1 MSTNTLGRY
10 QIIREIGRSNDIVYE
25 AVDPSIN
32 RRVALKELLVPPNL
46 AGQQRRERV
55 ERFYREARAAGSL
68 AHPNIVTIY
77 EAGEDQG
84 RHFIAMEFLEGQTLR
99 NILDIEGSL
108 SVDRAVEIT
117 RQVCAGL
124 AYAHLKGVIHRDI
137 KPDNIQILPGGH
149 VKITDFGI
157 ARLMEEP
164 TLTADGQVFGTPSY
178 MSPEQVAGRPLDV
191 RTDLFSL
198 GVMLFEMLTGKK
210 PFTGDTVVTITYN
223 IMNQE
228 IMVPP
233 TVPPYLERVIRRA
246 LSKDPNQRYGNA
258 EEMSADLD
266 ARSFNGFG
274 YQPQPDPF
282 GSTTSAPG
290 PMYDPQSQYPG
301 QPPYGAQTPLP
312 GQTPYGTPMP
322 GYPGQPP
329 MSQPPPPVGDPFGGL
344 KPDDLRLPKL
354 PKGPTIS
361 PEAKYFL
368 KVMTMVVL
376 ICTVLIGFVWMFSS
390 AYRGYQHQGSEQEIS
405 IHLENG
411 KRHFENQSYQAALEE
426 FMAVLK
432 VARDPKLIK
441 VTRGNIAACLLQIGI
456 EQEKAG
462 RVYDAVGQYKQ
473 AILYNED
480 YPDAY
485 LFLGNAL
492 ERLNQTNEAFA
503 AWEKAWKVGPASQA
517 GTVAKENSASL
528 YVKLGDQ
535 AYHSGQHAAAVGHWR
550 KAMETAP
557 GTRPAMLAQ
566 DRLEQ
571 TTGN

>member
-1 MSTNTLGRY
+1 MSTNNLGRY

-46 AGQQRRERV
+46 VGQQRRERV

-99 NILDIEGSL
+99 SILDIEGNIP
-108 SVDRAVEIT
+108 VDRAVEIT
-117 RQVCAGL
+117 KQVCAGL

-223 IMNQE
+223 IMNQQ

-233 TVPPYLERVIRRA
+233 TVQPYLERVILRA
-246 LSKDPNQRYGNA
+246 LAKDPNQRYGTA
-258 EEMSADLD
+258 EEMSADLE
-266 ARSFNGFG
+266 AKSFNGFG

-282 GSTTSAPG
+282 GSTMSAPG
-290 PMYDPQSQYPG
+290 PLYDPQMQS
-301 QPPYGAQTPLP
+301 P
-312 GQTPYGTPMP
+312 GQTPYGTPVP
-322 GYPGQPP
+322 SYPGQPP
-329 MSQPPPPVGDPFGGL
+329 TSQPPPPVGDPFGGL
-344 KPDDLRLPKL
+344 QPDQFRLPKL
-354 PKGPTIS
+354 PKRPAIS
-361 PEAKYFL
+361 SEVSYFL
-368 KVMTMVVL
+368 KVMTAVIL
-376 ICTVLIGFVWMFSS
+376 ICAVIIGFLWMFAS
-390 AYRGYQHQGSEQEIS
+390 AYRGFQQQGSQQQINV
-405 IHLENG
+405 HLENG
-411 KRHFENQSYQAALEE
+411 RRYFENQSYQAAIEE
-426 FMAVLK
+426 YRKVLR
-432 VARDPKLIK
+432 ATSDPKL
-441 VTRGNIAACLLQIGI
+441 VDAVRRNVAVCYLHLGI
-456 EQEKAG
+456 QYDNAG
-462 RVYDAVGQYKQ
+462 RPYDAIGQYRQ
-473 AILYNED
+473 ALIYDKD
-480 YPDAY
+480 YSDAY
-485 LFLGNAL
+485 LYLGSSH
-492 ERLNQTNEAFA
+492 ERLGQNSEAFT
-503 AWEKAWKVGPASQA
+503 AWEAAGKAEPGSKAAVQA
-517 GTVAKENSASL
+517 REHAAAL

-535 AYHSGQHAAAVGHWR
+535 AYQGGQSNAAVEYWR

-557 GTRPAMLAQ
+557 GTQAGMAAQ
-566 DRLEQ
+566 DRIQ
-571 TTGN
+571 QVGGTGNN

>member
-25 AVDPSIN
+25 AVDPSIS

-46 AGQQRRERV
+46 SGQQRRERV

-99 NILDIEGSL
+99 NILDIEGNL
-108 SVDRAVEIT
+108 SVDRAVEIA

-178 MSPEQVAGRPLDV
+178 MSPEQVAGRPLDA

-228 IMVPP
+228 VMMPP
-233 TVPPYLERVIRRA
+233 TVAPYLERVIRRA
-246 LSKDPNQRYGNA
+246 LSKEPNGRYASA
-258 EEMSADLD
+258 EEMSAELD
-266 ARSFNGFG
+266 AKSFNGFG

-282 GSTTSAPG
+282 GSTISSQG
-290 PMYDPQSQYPG
+290 PLYSPQPQYPG
-301 QPPYGAQTPLP
+301 QPPLGTQ
-312 GQTPYGTPMP
+312 GQTPYGTPVP
-322 GYPGQPP
+322 GYPGQ
-329 MSQPPPPVGDPFGGL
+329 QPPPPVGDPFGGL

-354 PKGPTIS
+354 PKRPAIS
-361 PEAKYFL
+361 SEAAYFL
-368 KVMTMVVL
+368 KVMSTVIL
-376 ICTVLIGFVWMFSS
+376 ICAVLIGFVLMFSS
-390 AYRGYQHQGSEQEIS
+390 AYRGYQHQGSQQQINV
-405 IHLENG
+405 HLENG
-411 KRHFENQSYQAALEE
+411 KRYFENQSYEAALQEYS
-426 FMAVLK
+426 AVLQA
-432 VARDPKLIK
+432 ARDPELIRI
-441 VTRGNIAACLLQIGI
+441 TRRNMAACCLQIGI
-456 EQEKAG
+456 AQEKAG

-473 AILYNED
+473 AILYD
-480 YPDAY
+480 SRYADAY
-485 LFLGNAL
+485 LFLGNAS
-492 ERLNQTNEAFA
+492 ERLGKTNDAFA
-503 AWEKAWKVGPASQA
+503 SWESAWNAEPGGRAA
-517 GTVAKENSASL
+517 TVAKENAAGL

-535 AYHSGQHAAAVGHWR
+535 AYQGGQTDTAVANWR

-557 GTRPAMLAQ
+557 GTRSAMLAQ
-566 DRLEQ
+566 DRIEQ
-571 TTGN
+571 TSGN